1 MKSVLSSTLA
11 LSLAKRTFLSLSVVI
26 AMGVV
31 ALGCGY
37 SEEQWQAQLDKYNR
51 VVAQNQET
59 EAKLAEVNKQ
69 LEKSRN
75 RVAALEGE
83 LEALGVDLGKLNQ
96 DLASR
101 STELSKLSAT
111 LEEQQKALAEYKRR
125 AAALERIKQRF
136 ERLRQKLHQ
145 LVNLGL
151 EVKIR
156 NNRMIIS
163 LPGDVL
169 FESAKTKLKKEGKEV
184 LDKVAG
190 IINGDASLRNRYY
203 QVAGHTDNVELKGGL
218 LIDNWGLSLMRARE
232 VLVYLI
238 HPDKGSLP
246 ATRWSAAGFADT
258 DPIASNTTEDGKQL
272 NRRCEI
278 IVVPSAEE
286 MLDLKEIA
294 K

>member
-1 MKSVLSSTLA
+1 MKSSA
-11 LSLAKRTFLSLSVVI
+11 LSASWRACVSLLVVLG
-26 AMGVV
+26 MGAV
-31 ALGCGY
+31 AFGCGY
-37 SEEQWQAQLDKYNR
+37 SEEEWQAQLDKYNR
-51 VVAQNQET
+51 LVAQNQET
-59 EAKLAEVNKQ
+59 EGKLAGVNKQ
-69 LEKSRN
+69 LEESRN
-75 RVAALEGE
+75 RVAKLEGE
-83 LEALGVDLGKLNQ
+83 LEALGVDLSKLNQ

-101 STELSKLSAT
+101 STELSKLNAT
-111 LEEQQKALAEYKRR
+111 LEEKQRALAEYKQR

-136 ERLRQKLHQ
+136 DQLRQKLHQ
-145 LVNLGL
+145 LTDLGL

-169 FESAKTKLKKEGKEV
+169 FESAKTKLKTDGKDV
-184 LDKVAG
+184 LKKVAN

-232 VLVYLI
+232 VLVFLI
-238 HPDKGSLP
+238 DPKQGALP

-258 DPIASNTTEDGKQL
+258 DPIASNKEEDGKQK

-294 K
+294 N

>member
-1 MKSVLSSTLA
+1 MKSEA
-11 LSLAKRTFLSLSVVI
+11 LSWCRHVVVSLCVI
-26 AMGVV
+26 LGVGAV
-31 ALGCGY
+31 AFGCGY
-37 SEEQWQAQLDKYNR
+37 SEEEWQAQLDKYNR
-51 VVAQNQET
+51 LVTKNHET
-59 EAKLAEVNKQ
+59 EDKLAEVNKQ
-69 LEKSRN
+69 LEGARN

-83 LEALGVDLGKLNQ
+83 LERLGVDLSKLNQ

-136 ERLRQKLHQ
+136 ERLRQKLQ
-145 LVNLGL
+145 KLTNLGL

-169 FESAKTKLKKEGKEV
+169 FESGKDKLKSDGKDV
-184 LDKVAG
+184 LDKIAG
-190 IINGDASLRNRYY
+190 IINGDASLRSRYY

-218 LIDNWGLSLMRARE
+218 FLDNWGLSLMRARQ

-238 HPDKGSLP
+238 DPGKGALP

-258 DPIASNTTEDGKQL
+258 DPVASNKTEDGKQK

-278 IVVPSAEE
+278 VVVPSAEE

-294 K
+294 D

>member
-1 MKSVLSSTLA
+1 MKSRAFPIARRVLI
-11 LSLAKRTFLSLSVVI
+11 SLSVML
-26 AMGVV
+26 AMGVI

-37 SEEQWQAQLDKYNR
+37 SEEEWKAQLDKYNR
-51 VVAQNQET
+51 LVAQNQET
-59 EAKLAEVNKQ
+59 EGKLAEVNKQ
-69 LEKSRN
+69 LEASRN

-83 LEALGVDLGKLNQ
+83 LEALGVDVSKLNQ

-145 LVNLGL
+145 LVDLGL
-151 EVKIR
+151 SVKIR

-238 HPDKGSLP
+238 DPAKGSLP

-258 DPIASNTTEDGKQL
+258 DPVASNKTEDGKQL

-294 K
+294 E